1 MQIGFGT
8 GVASFA
14 SIVGLAR
21 QKIGAL
27 IGAVGCRVPFC
38 QMFRQC
44 NGLGRFQNTGT
55 LGVDAFGL
63 QTIFQLIFSWQGYIE
78 WVVTVGKD
86 STQNNET
93 KIEHESEFFNTT
105 RQQEI
110 ETLKNQNKV
119 VPNELTVTNV
129 PGHRLDVEHFVH
141 QGPVSCRPKHA
152 VTFDRLKS
160 TVPIEKRRFHRLPS
174 SPVNLSKNLREED
187 TVRQHRF
194 VFKSGGP
201 LYSLYSKRT
210 QT

>member
-1 MQIGFGT
+1 LPVVAFDQRVQIGFGT

-86 STQNNET
+86 STQT
-93 KIEHESEFFNTT
+93 MKQRLNT
-105 RQQEI
+105 
-110 ETLKNQNKV
+110 NQNFSTLLG
-119 VPNELTVTNV
+119 N
-129 PGHRLDVEHFVH
+129 R
-141 QGPVSCRPKHA
+141 
-152 VTFDRLKS
+152 RLK
-160 TVPIEKRRFHRLPS
+160 H
-174 SPVNLSKNLREED
+174 
-187 TVRQHRF
+187 
-194 VFKSGGP
+194 
-201 LYSLYSKRT
+201 
-210 QT
+210 

>member
-1 MQIGFGT
+1 LPVVAFDQRVQIGFGT

-86 STQNNET
+86 STQTMKQRLNTNQNFST
-93 KIEHESEFFNTT
+93 LLGNRRLKHKKI
-105 RQQEI
+105 
-110 ETLKNQNKV
+110 NKV
-119 VPNELTVTNV
+119 VPQMNRIYRNKRS
-129 PGHRLDVEHFVH
+129 GAQAGR
-141 QGPVSCRPKHA
+141 R
-152 VTFDRLKS
+152 TFCTPRA
-160 TVPIEKRRFHRLPS
+160 RFMS
-174 SPVNLSKNLREED
+174 SKARSDIRSFEINGSD
-187 TVRQHRF
+187 
-194 VFKSGGP
+194 
-201 LYSLYSKRT
+201 
-210 QT
+210 